1 MEERKQK
8 MIDYTQG
15 SGKQYHI
22 GLAPEETAKYVILTG
37 DPGRVEEAAKL
48 LLDEPEFVCSNRE
61 YTSWNGKLDGEPVTV
76 ISHGIGGPS
85 TAICVEELA
94 CNGAEVLIRM
104 GTCGGMDLDVLG
116 GDVIIASG
124 SVRQEGTTA
133 EYAPKEYP
141 AVPDFEVL
149 QALADA
155 AKKEGIRYHVGV
167 VQSKDSFYG
176 EHEPQSSAVAADLQA
191 RWNGYCAMG
200 CKGSE
205 MESAALFIVG
215 ALRKLRCGALFT
227 ALANQ
232 EREAAGLE
240 NIQNHNL
247 EGMMK
252 TVKEAMRTL
261 IRQDKEK
268 KKAI

>member
-1 MEERKQK
+1 MN
-8 MIDYTQG
+8 
-15 SGKQYHI
+15 
-22 GLAPEETAKYVILTG
+22 
-37 DPGRVEEAAKL
+37 
-48 LLDEPEFVCSNRE
+48 SNRE

-94 CNGAEVLIRM
+94 RNGAKVLIRM

-124 SVRQEGTTA
+124 SIRQEGTTA

-141 AVPDFEVL
+141 AVPDFDVL
-149 QALADA
+149 LALVEA
-155 AKKEGIRYHVGV
+155 ARKENIRHHVGI

-176 EHEPQSSAVAADLQA
+176 EHEPQSSAVALELQEK
-191 RWNGYCAMG
+191 WKGYCAMG

-215 ALRKLRCGALFT
+215 ALRHLKCGALFT

-252 TVKEAMRTL
+252 IVREAMRTL
-261 IRQDKEK
+261 IRQDRER
-268 KKAI
+268 ALQQ